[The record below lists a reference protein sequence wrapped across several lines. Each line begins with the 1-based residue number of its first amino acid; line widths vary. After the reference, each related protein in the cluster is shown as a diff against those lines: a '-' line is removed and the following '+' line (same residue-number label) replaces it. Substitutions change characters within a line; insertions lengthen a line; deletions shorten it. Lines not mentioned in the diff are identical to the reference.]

1 MACET
6 LEPKIL
12 QYVEHELPEAERLRV
27 ETHLATCTACR
38 DFAQRLRQLDAR
50 LARAVK
56 PPALSPAFNQKLRQR
71 IQNTVVLSPFEIA
84 ERKRQLQAEYEAGL
98 ARLRIF
104 SVSRRGAFGWL
115 TYFSM
120 VTLAGFSVW
129 RLLPSASELFAPV
142 AQFRLN
148 PNLVLAL
155 VVSAVFVG
163 FGLAAAA
170 MPARF
175 RRLLAGV
182 GR

>member
-6 LEPKIL
+6 FELKLFE
-12 QYVEHELPEAERLRV
+12 YVEHQLAEGERLRV
-27 ETHLATCTACR
+27 ETHLATCAACHGL
-38 DFAQRLRQLDAR
+38 AQQLRQLDAR
-50 LARAVK
+50 LTRTVK
-56 PPALSPAFNQKLRQR
+56 SPALSPAFNQKLRQR
-71 IQNTVVLSPFEIA
+71 IENTVVLSPFQIA

-120 VTLAGFSVW
+120 VTLAGLSVW
-129 RLLPSASELFAPV
+129 RLLPSASELFAPL

-155 VVSAVFVG
+155 VVSSVFVG